1 MARTWSSKSWIH
13 KECLEWEKW
22 HAILSRQNFGY
33 EREEKKRRRRIPYP
47 VKETGEDDLPICSI
61 AQQRLAREGGTGFE
75 QICSIELQTCFT
87 LHSKY
92 ETTSISA
99 DRQTKIVVYV
109 LIQRFDFHEL
119 CNHEISLNGRF
130 IHRYRVYRISWNRRE
145 KNWLYR
151 KLYIENT

>member
-1 MARTWSSKSWIH
+1 MPFYRGKT
-13 KECLEWEKW
+13 LVT
-22 HAILSRQNFGY
+22 R
-33 EREEKKRRRRIPYP
+33 ERKKKRRRRIPYP

-61 AQQRLAREGGTGFE
+61 AQQRLARERGTGFE

-99 DRQTKIVVYV
+99 DRQTKIVVYA

-119 CNHEISLNGRF
+119 CNHEISLEGLSTDIACTEFRETEE
-130 IHRYRVYRISWNRRE
+130 RRIG
-145 KNWLYR
+145 
-151 KLYIENT
+151 YIENYI

>member
-1 MARTWSSKSWIH
+1 MRNFPNYLRFYKDEWHVLEVPKVEFTKNVQNGKSGMPFYRG
-13 KECLEWEKW
+13 KTLVT
-22 HAILSRQNFGY
+22 R
-33 EREEKKRRRRIPYP
+33 ERKKKRRKRIPYP

-99 DRQTKIVVYV
+99 DRQTKIVVYA

-130 IHRYRVYRISWNRRE
+130 IHRYRVYRIS
-145 KNWLYR
+145 
-151 KLYIENT
+151 

>member
-1 MARTWSSKSWIH
+1 MNGTYLKFQKLNSQRM
-13 KECLEWEKW
+13 
-22 HAILSRQNFGY
+22 SRMGKVACHFIAAKLWLR
-33 EREEKKRRRRIPYP
+33 ERGKKKRRRRIPYP

-99 DRQTKIVVYV
+99 DRQTKIVVYA

-130 IHRYRVYRISWNRRE
+130 IHRYHVYRIS
-145 KNWLYR
+145 
-151 KLYIENT
+151 

>member
-1 MARTWSSKSWIH
+1 MNGTYLKFQKLNSQRM
-13 KECLEWEKW
+13 
-22 HAILSRQNFGY
+22 SRMGKVACHFIAAKLWLR
-33 EREEKKRRRRIPYP
+33 ERGKKKRRRRIPYP

-61 AQQRLAREGGTGFE
+61 AQQRLAREGRTGFE

-99 DRQTKIVVYV
+99 DRQTKIVVYA

-130 IHRYRVYRISWNRRE
+130 IHRYRVYRIS
-145 KNWLYR
+145 
-151 KLYIENT
+151 

>member
-1 MARTWSSKSWIH
+1 MNGTYLKFQKLNSQRM
-13 KECLEWEKW
+13 
-22 HAILSRQNFGY
+22 SRMGKVACHFIAAKLWLR
-33 EREEKKRRRRIPYP
+33 ERGKKKGEEFHIRWKKREKMISLSVRSRNNVSREKGGQVLNKSVPSSCKL
-47 VKETGEDDLPICSI
+47 VLPDN
-61 AQQRLAREGGTGFE
+61 
-75 QICSIELQTCFT
+75 
-87 LHSKY
+87 KY

-99 DRQTKIVVYV
+99 DRQTKIVVYA